1 MKAYIAGVI
10 TGIIIATVGFS
21 GVVKIFDNGVK
32 QVQDYSK
39 EAAK

>member
-10 TGIIIATVGFS
+10 TGIIIATVGI
-21 GVVKIFDNGVK
+21 GGILKMGDNVVSK
-32 QVQDYSK
+32 VQEYSK